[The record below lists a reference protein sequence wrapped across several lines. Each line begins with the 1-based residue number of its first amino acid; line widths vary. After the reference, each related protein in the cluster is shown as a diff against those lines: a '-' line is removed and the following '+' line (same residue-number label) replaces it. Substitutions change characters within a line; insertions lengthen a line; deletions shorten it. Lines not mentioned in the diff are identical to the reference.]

1 MKKLILSLGL
11 LAGAVGAA
19 HAQAGVFKYGIKGGA
34 SLSSYT
40 GGGSIGKDTG
50 FKPGFT
56 AGVTT
61 NYGFT
66 DMLSLVVDGLYSQKG
81 AYIDNA
87 SGNYVDGTTV
97 TAYSGKQYRS
107 TLSYIDVPVLLR
119 VNTGDAGKGFY
130 FEAGPQA
137 SFAVGLR
144 EFTRDQ
150 GSGAGSDS
158 ERNLSTNRDRLVP
171 VGVGYV
177 GGIGYQ
183 ITSGLGIGARYT
195 GDFSNVYKDG
205 FGTGN
210 APLLSSSN
218 NFHNGVFQL
227 QAHYMFGG
235 H

>member
-1 MKKLILSLGL
+1 MKKVILSLGL
-11 LAGAVGAA
+11 LAGAVGVAN
-19 HAQAGVFKYGIKGGA
+19 AQSGVFKYGVKGGA

-40 GGGSIGKDTG
+40 GGGDIGKDTG

-56 AGVTT
+56 AGAIV
-61 NYGFT
+61 NYG
-66 DMLSLVVDGLYSQKG
+66 LSDNTSLQLEGLFSQKG

-87 SGNYVDGTTV
+87 SGFYTDGTTV
-97 TAYSGKQYRS
+97 TAYTGKQYRS
-107 TLSYIDVPVLLR
+107 TLSYIDVPLLFK
-119 VNTGDAGKGFY
+119 VNAGQEGKGFF
-130 FEAGPQA
+130 FEVGPQA

-150 GSGAGSDS
+150 GAGAGSSS

-183 ITSGLGIGARYT
+183 ITSGLGLDARYT

-205 FGTGN
+205 FNAGN
-210 APLLSSSN
+210 APIASTN

-227 QAHYMFGG
+227 QAYYIFGRK
-235 H
+235 